1 MTKPRQQRE
10 AFFEELGNVL
20 DKISEKHYVTI
31 AGDLNVWIGGDQTF
45 VSNSY
50 GTKVRFHEPFSNDS
64 IIDFS
69 LRIM

>member
-10 AFFEELGNVL
+10 AFFDELQNVL

-31 AGDLNVWIGGDQTF
+31 AGDLNVWIGDDQTF

-50 GTKVRFHEPFSNDS
+50 GTMVRFHEPFRNYS

-69 LRIM
+69 VRII